1 MNVKLNFW
9 VRYTLLMAGET
20 SAASLRCVSPL
31 ASGSTVVACR
41 PAALASSS
49 VAQRYRS
56 PTKISRFYLRYLA
69 YRDILG
75 QNLDILSGPRYLG
88 SDPRYL
94 PYLVISV
101 GALVILPTEISGSK
115 SRYLAWSGPQ
125 TYDSP
130 CASAS
135 VLRYATTGGAP
146 QSRYSRPT
154 LCSRARLPP

>member
-1 MNVKLNFW
+1 MNVKLNFG

-101 GALVILPTEISGSK
+101 GALVILPTEISRSK

-125 TYDSP
+125 TN
-130 CASAS
+130 A
-135 VLRYATTGGAP
+135 L
-146 QSRYSRPT
+146 QYSCIYTRRVR
-154 LCSRARLPP
+154 SSQ

>member
-1 MNVKLNFW
+1 M
-9 VRYTLLMAGET
+9 
-20 SAASLRCVSPL
+20 SPL
-31 ASGSTVVACR
+31 ASGSTVVGRLPWRAR
-41 PAALASSS
+41 A

-69 YRDILG
+69 YRDSLG

-101 GALVILPTEISGSK
+101 GALVILPTEISRSK

-125 TYDSP
+125 TMDTDYTLYSTLP
-130 CASAS
+130 TASAS
-135 VLRYATTGGAP
+135 CRSRTNPMPSTYHATNHEEAYP
-146 QSRYSRPT
+146 VRVP
-154 LCSRARLPP
+154 

>member
-101 GALVILPTEISGSK
+101 GALVILPTEISRSK

-125 TYDSP
+125 TRPSGEHG
-130 CASAS
+130 
-135 VLRYATTGGAP
+135 LRGVARAF
-146 QSRYSRPT
+146 
-154 LCSRARLPP
+154 LCV

>member
-1 MNVKLNFW
+1 VNVKLNFW

-101 GALVILPTEISGSK
+101 GALVILPTEISRSK

-125 TYDSP
+125 TSVTKSP
-130 CASAS
+130 LLSGRS
-135 VLRYATTGGAP
+135 GSLRPAF
-146 QSRYSRPT
+146 
-154 LCSRARLPP
+154 